1 MSLMRLFCC
10 LLPGCRSEAPE
21 PREPREPPAS
31 AKAAETPDAEAF
43 GAAAPKRPPAPEP
56 LKTTSEEVGQA
67 AHIRIFVVRSGLQLQ
82 VGDGDGPG
90 QVAIVAA
97 LLPAIDHQ
105 GQD

>member
-1 MSLMRLFCC
+1 MQK
-10 LLPGCRSEAPE
+10 LLVPLRRKGLLHQ
-21 PREPREPPAS
+21 
-31 AKAAETPDAEAF
+31 T
-43 GAAAPKRPPAPEP
+43 P
-56 LKTTSEEVGQA
+56 LKTTSEEVSQA